1 MKIHKHIMD
10 LKIANF
16 SKGRVNSNMN
26 NLEVYLRD
34 IFDAYD
40 DKKFGKITLPNM
52 IEALKKS

>member
-1 MKIHKHIMD
+1 MD

-52 IEALKKS
+52 I